1 MLIIILFFWLVES
14 PFDFQ
19 SVDVSGTEQQ
29 ETTSE
34 SFLNSGL
41 DYTCT

>member
-1 MLIIILFFWLVES
+1 MILFFWLAES
-14 PFDFQ
+14 PVDFQ
-19 SVDVSGTEQQ
+19 SIDVSGTEQQ

-41 DYTCT
+41 DCTRT

>member
-1 MLIIILFFWLVES
+1 MLILFFFWLVES
-14 PFDFQ
+14 PVDSH

-29 ETTSE
+29 ETSSE

-41 DYTCT
+41 DYACT